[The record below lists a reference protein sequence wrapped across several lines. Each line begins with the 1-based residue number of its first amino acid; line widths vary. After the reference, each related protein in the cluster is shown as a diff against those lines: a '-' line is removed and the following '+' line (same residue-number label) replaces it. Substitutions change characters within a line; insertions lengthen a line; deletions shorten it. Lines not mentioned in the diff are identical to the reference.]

1 MDRPRF
7 VIEASEAEAMAAK
20 FGLTVLQLLPSLV
33 KPAQTLA
40 RPPISKFPVGAVGYG
55 SSGRIFI
62 GVNLEFPG
70 LPLHHSVHAEQ
81 FLVTNL
87 SINGETHLEYIAVSS
102 APCGHCRQFL
112 QEIRGAPDIKIL
124 ITSADP
130 GDDESGAEST
140 RPEYDHFNPLLQ
152 LLPQRF
158 GPDDLLGK
166 DVPLLLEPHRNGLSL
181 PSETQNQSLSNGS
194 SDENGKVGR
203 LTRAALEAAN
213 KSHAPY
219 SGCPSGVAIL
229 DSEGKIYKGSY
240 MESAAY
246 NPSLGPVQAALVA
259 YIAGGGGGYD
269 KIVAAVLVEKEGAL
283 IRQEQTARLLL
294 QSISPRSEFRAF
306 HCESGSKKACPC

>member
-7 VIEASEAEAMAAK
+7 VIEASEAESMANQS
-20 FGLTVLQLLPSLV
+20 GLTVLQFLASLV

-40 RPPISKFPVGAVGYG
+40 RPSISKFHVGAVGYG
-55 SSGRIFI
+55 SSGRIFL

-87 SINGETHLEYIAVSS
+87 SINSETQLEYIAVSS

-124 ITSADP
+124 ITSAEHD
-130 GDDESGAEST
+130 GKDEQNQ
-140 RPEYDHFNPLLQ
+140 PEHDQFNPLLQ
-152 LLPQRF
+152 LLPHRF

-166 DVPLLLEPHRNGLSL
+166 DVPLILETHHNGLSL
-181 PSETQNQSLSNGS
+181 LNQTQKLCNGICDGEHS
-194 SDENGKVGR
+194 VDDLKI
-203 LTRAALEAAN
+203 AALEAAN

-219 SGCPSGVAIL
+219 SGCPSGVAIA
-229 DSEGKIYKGSY
+229 DSEGKIFKGSY

-246 NPSLGPVQAALVA
+246 NPSLGPLQAALVA

-269 KIVAAVLVEKEGAL
+269 GIVAIVLVEKEGAL
-283 IRQEQTARLLL
+283 IRQDHTVRLLL
-294 QSISPRSEFRAF
+294 HTISPRSAFRVF
-306 HCESGSKKACPC
+306 HCDSSGFDHCKKP